1 MFKINHTYI
10 NIMYAKTGSSGLEG
24 NLYQIKLVTFYLL
37 KLLRKCL
44 SEEAEIHFNLANE
57 FPEGGKFDDIYF
69 EYGSSCYF
77 LQAKHKKNSDEII
90 TIDDLITQKDTNY
103 TMVKYFFSHQ
113 DIVNSKKYKKRAINV
128 CLFTNIDLASNVK
141 EYVCDAG
148 DNIFTVEHD
157 KSKYYKFTRGFA
169 VELQPI
175 LNEYHL
181 RKLATNLAKSIV
193 AGDGIRVQEPAIK
206 VYHPILMAEV
216 VDSSTKPAKFRST
229 FINNDVGLLPTTGI
243 FREFL
248 ISEISNAFTKK
259 KIIPLEL
266 PEIRFNIAKIKNKSS
281 VSSDWP
287 ESVMSLESIQE
298 FFEQLIVA
306 VLQPNEE
313 EMDDVI
319 LREMNEVIMI
329 IEKSVKCGSIKIA
342 KDQLIDIITNWCKS
356 PEGIFLT
363 FEKGEEILRGIFHG
377 IKLMI
382 ATDKKEYCDELK
394 SFSLDFAVN
403 NLKEVIHDF
412 MTTDKHNILHIQTL
426 ENPKLSAIKVFKAL
440 ESLSDV
446 SYHFQSL
453 LQLVKNDEEFTNFI
467 DLFNVIEDVHMLV
480 LECPMMANSDIT
492 LKQATRLL
500 EKHVATKIVL
510 IGHREQNF
518 IKQQLAR
525 NLPKFRIQE
534 NINNFRDFTRHSQD
548 VLMNQ
553 KVKLGNCI
561 VELRSVIDLQVAIK
575 SFDEIIIDELIK
587 KEICVIEGQLRR
599 LNLRDLNDE
608 VRRICRQT
616 HNEAKRVEKKIRNW
630 KF

>member
-1 MFKINHTYI
+1 M
-10 NIMYAKTGSSGLEG
+10 
-24 NLYQIKLVTFYLL
+24 TFYLL
-37 KLLRKCL
+37 KLLRKSL
-44 SEEAEIHFNLANE
+44 SEETNNNFNLANE

-69 EYGSSCYF
+69 EYGSSCYY

-90 TIDDLITQKDTNY
+90 TIEDLLTQKDANY

-113 DIVNSKKYKKRAINV
+113 DIVNSKVYKKRAVNV

-141 EYVCDAG
+141 EYVCEAG

-157 KSKYYKFTRGFA
+157 KSKYYKFTRRFA
-169 VELQPI
+169 LELQPI
-175 LNEYHL
+175 LNEYNL
-181 RKLATNLAKSIV
+181 RRLATNLAKSIV
-193 AGDGIRVQEPAIK
+193 AGDGIRVHEPTIK

-229 FINNDVGLLPTTGI
+229 FINNDGGLLPTTEI

-248 ISEISNAFTKK
+248 ISEISKVFAKK
-259 KIIPLEL
+259 KLNPQEL
-266 PEIRFNIAKIKNKSS
+266 AEIRFNIAKIKNKTS
-281 VSSDWP
+281 VPSDWP
-287 ESVMSLESIQE
+287 EIVISLESIQE
-298 FFEQLIVA
+298 FLDHLIVA

-342 KDQLIDIITNWCKS
+342 KDQLVDIITNWCKS
-356 PEGIFLT
+356 SEGKFLT
-363 FEKGEEILRGIFHG
+363 LETGEEILRDIFHG

-412 MTTDKHNILHIQTL
+412 MSSDKHNILHIQTL
-426 ENPKLSAIKVFKAL
+426 ENPKLSAIKVFRAL

-453 LQLVKNDEEFTNFI
+453 LQLVKNDVEFNNFI
-467 DLFNVIEDVHMLV
+467 DLFNVIEDIHMLV
-480 LECPMMANSDIT
+480 LECPMMANSEIT
-492 LKQATRLL
+492 FKQATRLV
-500 EKHVATKIVL
+500 EKHVAMKIVL

-525 NLPKFRIQE
+525 NLPKLRIQE
-534 NINNFRDFTRHSQD
+534 NINNFRDFARHSQD

-553 KVKLGNCI
+553 KVKLRDNL

-575 SFDEIIIDELIK
+575 SFDEIIINELIK
-587 KEICVIEGQLRR
+587 KEICVIDVQLRR

-616 HNEAKRVEKKIRNW
+616 HNEAKRVERKIR
-630 KF
+630 KFKF